1 MPLEI
6 SFQLSLFGRTLP
18 ERCYQMTGWIFLPS
32 SSLSA
37 GRRNSNACLWTMGIR
52 RNGGRGRPDLAW
64 RTMDAQHWASP
75 RLARRQRIF
84 LVADFGG
91 RRAGE
96 ILFKPRPML
105 PLSEPGTACGVPAAQ
120 GDRGPFLE
128 TGGRVPIVRPF
139 QLFRMRGAAKRREHV
154 QFRDSFGFPT
164 DPFPTL
170 LASDVAPFAF
180 WYEDDPWAAASV
192 FPQSGNVSG

>member
-1 MPLEI
+1 
-6 SFQLSLFGRTLP
+6 
-18 ERCYQMTGWIFLPS
+18 MTGWIFLPS
-32 SSLSA
+32 SSLS
-37 GRRNSNACLWTMGIR
+37 GRTPKFQCLPLDDGDTPEWWEGDAPIWP
-52 RNGGRGRPDLAW
+52 GGPWMPSTGQAPAW
-64 RTMDAQHWASP
+64 HGGSASSSW
-75 RLARRQRIF
+75 RI
-84 LVADFGG
+84 LEGG
-91 RRAGE
+91 VLGE

-180 WYEDDPWAAASV
+180 WYEDDPLGGCV
-192 FPQSGNVSG
+192 RFPQSGNVSG